1 MAERRSAARKKSFLQ
16 GRIFFNQ
23 RRTSVDCL
31 IRDFCEHGARLTFS
45 SMTATPDVVELYIP
59 NKDESYRAKVQWRN
73 ANEIGVGFEREAASP
88 PLVPEAAAGRLCR
101 PASTSS
107 STRFPRCSASSTS
120 CRRWCGRSRA
130 RIELLDAILEP
141 VVRMRC
147 SAQLCGAVLADPGP
161 FRSSVGT
168 VPVCSAH

>member
-31 IRDFCEHGARLTFS
+31 IRDFCAQGARLTFS

-88 PLVPEAAAGRLCR
+88 PLVPEAP
-101 PASTSS
+101 PADLS
-107 STRFPRCSASSTS
+107 
-120 CRRWCGRSRA
+120 A
-130 RIELLDAILEP
+130 RIHKLEHALSSLQRKFNELQT
-141 VVRMRC
+141 VVR
-147 SAQLCGAVLADPGP
+147 QIQGAD
-161 FRSSVGT
+161 
-168 VPVCSAH
+168 